1 MPHTPPL
8 IMTENKKLN
17 IALVEDDA
25 EIRDV
30 YGFLINK
37 TDNMVCTGFDDA
49 ETFLEAFEN
58 NDFNIV
64 IMDVNL
70 PGMTGIECTKKIKS
84 KRPHTQVMMFTVYE
98 NNENVFKAL
107 EAGASGYLVKHSSP
121 ASIIES
127 INLLVDGGAPMSGPI
142 ARKVL
147 NFFDKTS
154 KKSENEFGLSE
165 REAEILALL
174 AQGFRYQD
182 IADQLFISFGT
193 VRTHIYNIY
202 AKMHVNNKT
211 SAILKWNN
219 R

>member
-1 MPHTPPL
+1 MSE
-8 IMTENKKLN
+8 IKKLS
-17 IALVEDDA
+17 IALVEDDH

-30 YGFLINK
+30 YSFLINK
-37 TDNMVCTGFDDA
+37 TENMSCVGFEDA
-49 ETFLEAFEN
+49 ETFMIEFKKAPH
-58 NDFNIV
+58 DIV

-70 PGMTGIECTKKIKS
+70 PGISGIECTEQVKKHS
-84 KRPHTQVMMFTVYE
+84 AETQVMMFTVYE
-98 NNENVFKAL
+98 NNENIFKAL

-127 INLLVDGGAPMSGPI
+127 INLLAEGGAPMSGPI

-147 NFFDKTS
+147 DFFNKTN
-154 KKSENEFGLSE
+154 KKTEDNEFGLSE
-165 REAEILALL
+165 REAEILNLL

-182 IADQLFISFGT
+182 IADQLYISFGT

-202 AKMHVNNKT
+202 SKMHVNNRT
-211 SAILKWNN
+211 SAVLKWNS

>member
-1 MPHTPPL
+1 MSE
-8 IMTENKKLN
+8 IKKLS
-17 IALVEDDA
+17 IALVEDDD

-30 YGFLINK
+30 YSFLINK
-37 TDNMVCTGFDDA
+37 TENMNCVGFEDA
-49 ETFLEAFEN
+49 ETFITEFKKAPH
-58 NDFNIV
+58 DIV
-64 IMDVNL
+64 IMYVNL
-70 PGMTGIECTKKIKS
+70 PGISGIECTEQVKKHS
-84 KRPHTQVMMFTVYE
+84 AETQVMMFTVYE
-98 NNENVFKAL
+98 NNENIFKAL

-127 INLLVDGGAPMSGPI
+127 INLLAEGGAPMSGPI

-147 NFFDKTS
+147 DFFNKTN
-154 KKSENEFGLSE
+154 KKTESNEFGLSE
-165 REAEILALL
+165 REAEILNLL

-202 AKMHVNNKT
+202 SKMHVNNRT
-211 SAILKWNN
+211 SAVLKWNN

>member
-1 MPHTPPL
+1 MSE
-8 IMTENKKLN
+8 IKKLS
-17 IALVEDDA
+17 IALVEDDD

-30 YGFLINK
+30 YSFLINK
-37 TDNMVCTGFDDA
+37 TENMNCVGFEDA
-49 ETFLEAFEN
+49 ETFMIEFKKAPH
-58 NDFNIV
+58 DIV

-70 PGMTGIECTKKIKS
+70 PGMTGIECTEQVKKHS
-84 KRPHTQVMMFTVYE
+84 AETQVMMFTVYE
-98 NNENVFKAL
+98 NNENIFKAL

-127 INLLVDGGAPMSGPI
+127 INLLAEGGAPMSGPI

-147 NFFDKTS
+147 DFFNKTN
-154 KKSENEFGLSE
+154 KKTESNEFGLSE
-165 REAEILALL
+165 REAEILNLL

-202 AKMHVNNKT
+202 SKMHVNNRT
-211 SAILKWNN
+211 SAVLKWNN

>member
-1 MPHTPPL
+1 MSD
-8 IMTENKKLN
+8 IKKLS
-17 IALVEDDA
+17 IALVEDDH

-30 YGFLINK
+30 YSFLINK
-37 TDNMVCTGFDDA
+37 TENMNCVGFEDA
-49 ETFLEAFEN
+49 ESFMTEFKKAPH
-58 NDFNIV
+58 DIV

-70 PGMTGIECTKKIKS
+70 PGITGIECTEQIKKH
-84 KRPHTQVMMFTVYE
+84 RAETQVMMFTVYE
-98 NNENVFKAL
+98 NNENIFKAL

-121 ASIIES
+121 ASIIDS
-127 INLLVDGGAPMSGPI
+127 INLLAEGGAPMSGPI

-147 NFFDKTS
+147 DFFNKTN
-154 KKSENEFGLSE
+154 KKTEGNEFGLSD
-165 REAEILALL
+165 REAEILNLL

-202 AKMHVNNKT
+202 SKMHVNNRT
-211 SAILKWNN
+211 SAVLKWNS

>member
-1 MPHTPPL
+1 M
-8 IMTENKKLN
+8 NC
-17 IALVEDDA
+17 V
-25 EIRDV
+25 
-30 YGFLINK
+30 GFE
-37 TDNMVCTGFDDA
+37 DA
-49 ETFLEAFEN
+49 ETFMIEFKKAPH
-58 NDFNIV
+58 DIV

-70 PGMTGIECTKKIKS
+70 PGISGIECTEQVKKHS
-84 KRPHTQVMMFTVYE
+84 AETQVMMFTVYE
-98 NNENVFKAL
+98 NNENIFKAL

-127 INLLVDGGAPMSGPI
+127 INLLAEGGAPMSGPI

-147 NFFDKTS
+147 DFFNKTN
-154 KKSENEFGLSE
+154 KKTEDNEFGLSD
-165 REAEILALL
+165 REAEILNLL

-202 AKMHVNNKT
+202 SKMHVNNRT
-211 SAILKWNN
+211 SAVLKWNN

>member
-1 MPHTPPL
+1 MSD
-8 IMTENKKLN
+8 IKKLS
-17 IALVEDDA
+17 IALVEDDH

-30 YGFLINK
+30 YSFLINK
-37 TDNMVCTGFDDA
+37 TENMNCVGFEDA
-49 ETFLEAFEN
+49 ESFMTEFKKAPH
-58 NDFNIV
+58 DIV

-70 PGMTGIECTKKIKS
+70 PGITGIECTKQIK
-84 KRPHTQVMMFTVYE
+84 KHRAETQVMMFTVYE
-98 NNENVFKAL
+98 NNENIFKAL

-121 ASIIES
+121 ASIIDS
-127 INLLVDGGAPMSGPI
+127 INLLAEGGAPMSGPI

-147 NFFDKTS
+147 DFFNKTN
-154 KKSENEFGLSE
+154 KKTESNEFGLSE
-165 REAEILALL
+165 REAEILNLL

-202 AKMHVNNKT
+202 SKMHVNNRT
-211 SAILKWNN
+211 SAVLKWNS

>member
-1 MPHTPPL
+1 MSEP
-8 IMTENKKLN
+8 KKLN
-17 IALVEDDA
+17 IALVEDDH

-30 YGFLINK
+30 YSFLINK
-37 TDNMVCTGFDDA
+37 TDNMNCEGFEDA
-49 ETFLEAFEN
+49 ESFMAAFKKAPF
-58 NDFNIV
+58 DIV

-70 PGMTGIECTKKIKS
+70 PGITGIECTQQIKKQ
-84 KRPHTQVMMFTVYE
+84 RAETQVMMFTVYE
-98 NNENVFKAL
+98 NNENIFKAL

-121 ASIIES
+121 ASIIDS
-127 INLLVDGGAPMSGPI
+127 INLLAEGGAPMSGPI

-147 NFFDKTS
+147 DFFNKTN
-154 KKSENEFGLSE
+154 KKTENNEFGLSD
-165 REAEILALL
+165 REAEILNLL

-202 AKMHVNNKT
+202 SKMHVNNRT
-211 SAILKWNN
+211 SAVLKWNS

>member
-1 MPHTPPL
+1 MSE
-8 IMTENKKLN
+8 IKKLS
-17 IALVEDDA
+17 IALVEDDH

-30 YGFLINK
+30 YSFLINK
-37 TDNMVCTGFDDA
+37 TENMNCVGFEDA
-49 ETFLEAFEN
+49 ETFMIEFKKAPH
-58 NDFNIV
+58 DIV

-70 PGMTGIECTKKIKS
+70 PGMTGIECTEQVKKH
-84 KRPHTQVMMFTVYE
+84 RAETQVMMFTVYE
-98 NNENVFKAL
+98 NNENIFKAL

-127 INLLVDGGAPMSGPI
+127 INLLAEGGAPMSGPI

-147 NFFDKTS
+147 DFFNKTN
-154 KKSENEFGLSE
+154 KKTEDNEFGLSE
-165 REAEILALL
+165 REAEILNLL

-202 AKMHVNNKT
+202 SKMHVNNRT
-211 SAILKWNN
+211 SAVLKWNS

>member
-1 MPHTPPL
+1 MSE
-8 IMTENKKLN
+8 IKKLS
-17 IALVEDDA
+17 IALVEDDH

-30 YGFLINK
+30 YSFLINK
-37 TDNMVCTGFDDA
+37 TENMNCVGFEDA
-49 ETFLEAFEN
+49 ETFLIEFKKAPH
-58 NDFNIV
+58 DIV

-70 PGMTGIECTKKIKS
+70 PGMTGIECTEQIKKH
-84 KRPHTQVMMFTVYE
+84 RAETQVMMFTVYE
-98 NNENVFKAL
+98 NNENIFKAL

-121 ASIIES
+121 ASIIDS
-127 INLLVDGGAPMSGPI
+127 INLLAEGGAPMSGPI

-147 NFFDKTS
+147 DFFNKTN
-154 KKSENEFGLSE
+154 KKTESNEFGLSE
-165 REAEILALL
+165 REAEILNLL

-202 AKMHVNNKT
+202 SKMHVNNRT
-211 SAILKWNN
+211 SAVLKWNS

>member
-1 MPHTPPL
+1 MSE
-8 IMTENKKLN
+8 IKKLS
-17 IALVEDDA
+17 IALVEDDH

-30 YGFLINK
+30 YSFLINK
-37 TDNMVCTGFDDA
+37 TENMNCVGFEDA
-49 ETFLEAFEN
+49 ETFMTEFKKAPH
-58 NDFNIV
+58 DIV

-70 PGMTGIECTKKIKS
+70 PGMTGIECTEQIKKH
-84 KRPHTQVMMFTVYE
+84 RAETQVMMFTVYE
-98 NNENVFKAL
+98 NNENIFSAL

-121 ASIIES
+121 ANIIDS
-127 INLLVDGGAPMSGPI
+127 INLLAEGGAPMSGPI

-147 NFFDKTS
+147 DFFNKTN
-154 KKSENEFGLSE
+154 KKTESNEFGLSE
-165 REAEILALL
+165 REAEILNLL

-202 AKMHVNNKT
+202 SKMHVNNRT
-211 SAILKWNN
+211 SALLKWNS

>member
-1 MPHTPPL
+1 MPNT
-8 IMTENKKLN
+8 KKLS
-17 IALVEDDA
+17 IALVEDDH

-30 YGFLINK
+30 YSFLINK
-37 TDNMVCTGFDDA
+37 TDNMNCLGFEDA
-49 ETFLEAFEN
+49 ETFMTAFKK
-58 NDFNIV
+58 DPFDIV

-70 PGMTGIECTKKIKS
+70 PGITGIECTQQIKKQ
-84 KRPHTQVMMFTVYE
+84 RAETQVMMFTVYE
-98 NNENVFKAL
+98 NNENIFKAL

-121 ASIIES
+121 ASIIDS
-127 INLLVDGGAPMSGPI
+127 INLLAEGGAPMSGPI

-147 NFFDKTS
+147 DFFNKTN
-154 KKSENEFGLSE
+154 KKKENNEFGLSD
-165 REAEILALL
+165 REAEILNLL

-202 AKMHVNNKT
+202 SKMHVNNRT
-211 SAILKWNN
+211 SAVLKWNN

>member
-1 MPHTPPL
+1 MSE
-8 IMTENKKLN
+8 IKKLS
-17 IALVEDDA
+17 IALVEDDH

-30 YGFLINK
+30 YSFLINK
-37 TDNMVCTGFDDA
+37 TENMNCVGFEDA
-49 ETFLEAFEN
+49 ETFMTEFKKAPH
-58 NDFNIV
+58 DIV

-70 PGMTGIECTKKIKS
+70 PGMTGIECTEQIKKH
-84 KRPHTQVMMFTVYE
+84 RAETQVMMFTVYE
-98 NNENVFKAL
+98 NNENIFSAL

-121 ASIIES
+121 ASIIDS
-127 INLLVDGGAPMSGPI
+127 INLLAEGGAPMSGPI

-147 NFFDKTS
+147 DFFNKTN
-154 KKSENEFGLSE
+154 KKTEDNEFGLSE
-165 REAEILALL
+165 REAEILNLL

-202 AKMHVNNKT
+202 SKMHVNNRT
-211 SAILKWNN
+211 SAVLKWNS

>member
-1 MPHTPPL
+1 MSD
-8 IMTENKKLN
+8 IKKLS
-17 IALVEDDA
+17 IALVEDDH

-30 YGFLINK
+30 YSFLINK
-37 TDNMVCTGFDDA
+37 TENMNCVGFEDA
-49 ETFLEAFEN
+49 ESFMTEFKKAPH
-58 NDFNIV
+58 DIV

-70 PGMTGIECTKKIKS
+70 PGITGIECTEQIKKH
-84 KRPHTQVMMFTVYE
+84 RAETQVMMFTVYE
-98 NNENVFKAL
+98 NNENIFKAL

-121 ASIIES
+121 ASIIDS
-127 INLLVDGGAPMSGPI
+127 INLLAEGGAPMSGPI

-147 NFFDKTS
+147 DFFNKTNNKTES
-154 KKSENEFGLSE
+154 NEFGLSE
-165 REAEILALL
+165 REAEILNLL

-202 AKMHVNNKT
+202 SKMHVNNRT
-211 SAILKWNN
+211 SAVLKWNS